1 MANRFGLNKKGRKKV
16 KKLTKAMGGK
26 RVEAERGFNLMTGE
40 VSHSVSKRWGKKS
53 KKITKKRYDR
63 LVSKGKVSTRPPLKT
78 RASSNTFTIQNPL
91 TKKK

>member
-1 MANRFGLNKKGRKKV
+1 MANRFGLNKKGRKQV

-26 RVEAERGFNLMTGE
+26 RVEALTGFNLMTGK
-40 VSHSVSKRWGKKS
+40 VSHSVSKRYGKKL

-63 LVSKGKVSTRPPLKT
+63 LVSKGKTDTRPPLKL